1 MNYIHFFKPEH
12 QRNLTGFALLILR
25 FTVGFLMLYGHGW
38 GKMLKLFGE
47 DPIKFA
53 DPFGLGMTASL
64 ALTVFAEALC
74 SFLLIIG
81 LGTRLAT
88 IPLIILML
96 TIIFIIHWGDPF
108 NKIEFGLLYLVPYV
122 CILLMGAGR
131 ISIDALLSKSVP
143 GS

>member
-1 MNYIHFFKPEH
+1 MNFINLFNSKH
-12 QRNLTGFALLILR
+12 QSHLTDIALLILR

-38 GKMLKLFGE
+38 RKLLKLFGE

-53 DPFGLGMTASL
+53 DPFGVGMTASL
-64 ALTVFAEALC
+64 ALTVIAEVFC

-88 IPLIILML
+88 IPLIIMML
-96 TIIFIIHWGDPF
+96 TIIFVVHWGDPF
-108 NKIEFGLLYLVPYV
+108 SKTEFALLYMVPYV

-131 ISIDALLSKSVP
+131 ISIDSLLSKSV
-143 GS
+143 SR